1 MSFLFSN
8 MIVSYTWL
16 LCTSATISLAA
27 SSTTMNFMNSTPERL
42 PDPQQMP
49 PTSNSTN
56 STMYGIQYRNYVEH
70 PDYSSIRFLN
80 DDSNRNTIRESL
92 IEKIIAR
99 GVMQFAL
106 QMDFALSTDDY
117 MNKGDKSNIVFS
129 PVSIAL
135 AMALVMIG
143 AAGRTYTE
151 IANVLGLAAG
161 VDLVS
166 HGDEMHYHFGK
177 FIKKIEEYADTPMVT
192 MAGGIFVQDG
202 FPIKERFT
210 NLSKGTYGSEVLN
223 LDFIGHSSEARDII
237 NK

>member
-1 MSFLFSN
+1 MML
-8 MIVSYTWL
+8 SYTWL
-16 LCTSATISLAA
+16 LYTSAIISVAA
-27 SSTTMNFMNSTPERL
+27 SSVTMKFMNSTTESL

-56 STMYGIQYRNYVEH
+56 STMYGISFRNYVEH
-70 PDYSSIRFLN
+70 PDYSSIRFQN
-80 DDSNRNTIRESL
+80 DDGSRNTIRESL
-92 IEKIIAR
+92 IEKVIAR

-106 QMDFALSTDDY
+106 QMDYALSTDDY
-117 MNKGDKSNIVFS
+117 MNKGDKNNIVFS

-135 AMALVMIG
+135 AMVLVMIG

-166 HGDEMHYHFGK
+166 RGDEIHYHFGK
-177 FIKKIEEYADTPMVT
+177 FIKKIEEYADTPIVT

-210 NLSKGTYGSEVLN
+210 NLSKGTYESEVLN
-223 LDFIGHSSEARDII
+223 LDFTGHSSEARDII